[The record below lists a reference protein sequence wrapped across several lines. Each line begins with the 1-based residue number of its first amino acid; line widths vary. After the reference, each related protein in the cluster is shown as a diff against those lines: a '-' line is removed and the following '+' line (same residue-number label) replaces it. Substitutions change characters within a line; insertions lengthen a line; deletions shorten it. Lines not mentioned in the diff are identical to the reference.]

1 MWVSHV
7 RAAIQAKLFQT
18 SPTADKEW
26 GWKGNSLVDTVGEG
40 EGGMNWES
48 SMETYTLPS
57 LK

>member
-7 RAAIQAKLFQT
+7 RAAFQAKLFQT

-40 EGGMNWES
+40 EGGMN
-48 SMETYTLPS
+48 
-57 LK
+57 